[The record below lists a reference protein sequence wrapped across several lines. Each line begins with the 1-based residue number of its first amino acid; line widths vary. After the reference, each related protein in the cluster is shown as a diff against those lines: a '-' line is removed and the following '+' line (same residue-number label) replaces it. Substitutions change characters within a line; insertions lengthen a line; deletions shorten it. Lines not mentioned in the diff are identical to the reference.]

1 MMRIITGRA
10 RGVHLNTPK
19 GEHTR
24 PTAERTK
31 EAIFSILQFD
41 LYRKLVLDL
50 FAGSGQMALEAL
62 SRGAEYAVLC
72 DSSREAVE
80 VIRENAKKTHLSEQC
95 TILGG
100 DCFSVI
106 KTLPKQKFDLVFLDP
121 PYAKGLI
128 PRALHA
134 LLEKDLLADGAK
146 LICEA
151 ASFDDVFSDDSTLPS
166 RFEIVKQ
173 SRYGIAFVTLLQYK
187 QNDTKESLI

>member
-31 EAIFSILQFD
+31 EAIFSVLQFD
-41 LYRKLVLDL
+41 LYKNRVLDL
-50 FAGSGQMALEAL
+50 FAGSGQMALEAI

-80 VIRENAKKTHLSEQC
+80 AIRENAKKTRLSEQC
-95 TILGG
+95 TILFG

-106 KTLPKQKFDLVFLDP
+106 KTLPKQTFDLVFLDP

-134 LLEKDLLADGAK
+134 LLDANLLSDGAR
-146 LICEA
+146 LVCEA
-151 ASFDDVFSDDSTLPS
+151 ASFEDVFSGEDVLASH
-166 RFEIVKQ
+166 FQIVKQ
-173 SRYGIAFVTLLQYK
+173 SRYGVAFVTLLQY
-187 QNDTKESLI
+187 QTNDKKENLI